1 MTFVI
6 HTTLFMSQVLIGA
19 LLSFIIALYCIP
31 VIIRIA
37 EAKKL
42 FDHPD
47 DDRKLHTKPIPSL
60 GGVALFISIS
70 ISIGLINDIWIS
82 QPEFSYYFTSIVI
95 IFFLGLKDDILMI
108 SPWKKLLGQILV
120 ALILTHESGLLIDN
134 MQGFFGLYSIP
145 QGFAYFLSIFTII
158 VIINAFNLID
168 GVDGLAGSVG
178 AVISA
183 SFGFYFLINQQYS
196 YAVLAFSL
204 SGGLLAFLVFN
215 FHPAKIFMGDGGSM
229 LVGLIVSILAI
240 KFIEIAPSGISTPIA
255 SSPVLGFGFLLL
267 PLMDTLRVFSLRM
280 FKGRSPFSPD
290 RNHIHHLL
298 LDRGLGHRPVA
309 ILSAFFSLLF
319 ITVSY
324 LLSLYLSCTLA
335 ILSLIAVFY
344 FYVGVLYLTRKRS
357 SKDFLKILRS
367 EERA

>member
-6 HTTLFMSQVLIGA
+6 DTTLFMSQVLIGA
-19 LLSFIIALYCIP
+19 LLSFIVTLYCIP

-70 ISIGLINDIWIS
+70 ISLGLMNAAWIS
-82 QPEFSYYFTSIVI
+82 QPEFSYYFTTMVI

-108 SPWKKLLGQILV
+108 SPWKKLLGQIFV
-120 ALILTHESGLLIDN
+120 SLILTHESGLLIDN
-134 MQGFFGLYSIP
+134 MQGFLGLYSIP
-145 QGFAYFLSIFTII
+145 QGFAYFLSVFTII

-178 AVISA
+178 TIIST
-183 SFGFYFLINQQYS
+183 SFGFYFLVNQQYS
-196 YAVLAFSL
+196 YAALAFSL
-204 SGGLLAFLVFN
+204 SAGLLAFLVFN

-240 KFIEIAPSGISTPIA
+240 KFIRIAPSGFTTPIA

-280 FKGRSPFSPD
+280 LKGRSPFSPD

-298 LDRGLGHRPVA
+298 LDRGLGHRSVA
-309 ILSAFFSLLF
+309 ILSALFSLFF

-324 LLSLYLSCTLA
+324 FLSVYLSCTLA
-335 ILSLIAVFY
+335 IFSLIAVFY
-344 FYVGVLYLTRKRS
+344 FYIGVLYLTRKRS
-357 SKDFLKILRS
+357 SKDFLKILRN